1 MTTSICKE
9 IEVPNRYSL
18 ALAGVPSNGIRDL
31 DPPKQCVLCPSAI
44 PFSKPKLAVKEGD
57 AVQKGAVLFYDKAR
71 PTIRYMAPVSGYVSA
86 IEYGPRRVI
95 DAIRIDVNDSLG
107 VVENPA
113 HTEASI
119 QELDRDMIVSLLETG
134 GLWRTLKALPF
145 RAIASSSVVPP
156 SIIVALGDNEPH
168 SPSASSVLAG
178 RDAEIR
184 AGILALKKLA
194 PTVHVVAHRSD
205 TSTQHML
212 SDLITVYADGDFPSL
227 DPGVILHGIKQTLD
241 DNSAWYVQ
249 YQDVIRMG
257 QLLLTGEYPSEIVAV
272 ISGPLVKK
280 PEHIR
285 TIEGVPYKH
294 ALAQLPSANARYL
307 SGGVYTGRLSTRE
320 GSLSYSEYAVHV
332 LSERYERE
340 LLHFFMP
347 GAQKPSYFRTFVSAI
362 LPKKQSE
369 ASANLNGGVRACIAC
384 SACPD
389 VCPVGILP
397 QFLAKALYNNDIEGA
412 LDLGLLDCAECGLC
426 SHICPSKIEL
436 TAIFKE
442 AKQRLYKESMV

>member
-1 MTTSICKE
+1 MTMSVQKE
-9 IEVPNRYSL
+9 IEEINGYSPQI
-18 ALAGVPSNGIRDL
+18 AGSPSNQIRDL
-31 DPPKQCVLCPSAI
+31 DSPKQCVLSPSVI
-44 PFSKPKLAVKEGD
+44 PFLKPKLAIKVGD
-57 AVQKGAVLFYDKAR
+57 SIQKGAVLFHDKAR
-71 PTIRYMAPVSGYVSA
+71 PSIRYMAPVSGYVSA

-95 DAIRIDVNDSLG
+95 DAICIDVDEGVG
-107 VVENPA
+107 VVQNPA

-119 QELDRDMIVSLLETG
+119 QELDRDTIVSLLEAG

-156 SIIVALGDNEPH
+156 SIIVAVGDNEPH
-168 SPSASSVLAG
+168 SPSASTVLAG
-178 RDAEIR
+178 RDNDIR
-184 AGILALKKLA
+184 MGILALKKLA

-205 TSTQHML
+205 TDTQHML
-212 SDLITVYADGDFPSL
+212 SDLITIHADGKFPSL
-227 DPGVILHGIKQTLD
+227 DPGVVLHGIKQTAEE
-241 DNSAWYVQ
+241 NSAWYVH
-249 YQDVIRMG
+249 YQDVIRIG
-257 QLLLTGEYPSEIVAV
+257 QLLLTGEYPAEIVGV
-272 ISGPLVKK
+272 VSGPLVKK

-285 TIEGVPYKH
+285 SIEGVPYKH
-294 ALAQLPSANARYL
+294 VLNRLPLTNARYI

-320 GSLSYSEYAVHV
+320 GSLSYGEYSVHV
-332 LSERYERE
+332 LPERYERE

-347 GAQKPSYFRTFVSAI
+347 GAQKPSYFRTF
-362 LPKKQSE
+362 
-369 ASANLNGGVRACIAC
+369 ASALLPSKQVELATNLNGGVRACIAC

-436 TAIFKE
+436 TAIFKA